1 MSLIHKFWIK
11 KTITRGSDFYLCT
24 IFRDLL
30 SKDLSKQLYTN
41 SNNNV
46 VLALSDVSLEENYE
60 SGLEESPA
68 GQQFHLYPSIF
79 SYMYARV
86 RLLVVAPKRNGW
98 IQSQNF

>member
-1 MSLIHKFWIK
+1 MIAIFIYALFLGTSCP
-11 KTITRGSDFYLCT
+11 KTCSNN
-24 IFRDLL
+24 
-30 SKDLSKQLYTN
+30 STN

-79 SYMYARV
+79 SYMYAR
-86 RLLVVAPKRNGW
+86 LISLVVNSEPEFL
-98 IQSQNF
+98 NF